1 MSIVNNPPLNN
12 VNGSLVNV
20 DNSNYPGTAFSSNVI
35 PSSVNPNV
43 MPEPQSNIQAAASYI
58 PCTKGGAKIKRTKIN
73 KISRMYKMKNNKRS
87 VRRLKSRLRSKY
99 ASKARGKSRA
109 SRRTRSRGRTM
120 KRTQKGG
127 MPNYPAGYS
136 QYQNN
141 MPMTQTYSL
150 GGKLSGSDSALAS
163 PPPVHVLKNTGSCT
177 DNYNH
182 YTNQGFP
189 SRGWW

>member
-1 MSIVNNPPLNN
+1 MVNAPLSNI
-12 VNGSLVNV
+12 NGSLVNV
-20 DNSNYPGTAFSSNVI
+20 DNSQYSANAFSSNVI

-43 MPEPQSNIQAAASYI
+43 MPEPQSNVQAAASYI
-58 PCTKGGAKIKRTKIN
+58 PCSKGGTKIKRRKIN
-73 KISRMYKMKNNKRS
+73 KISRMYKMKRS
-87 VRRLKSRLRSKY
+87 RRIQKTKSRLRAKY
-99 ASKARGKSRA
+99 AK
-109 SRRTRSRGRTM
+109 RTISRGR
-120 KRTQKGG
+120 KRTAKRSQRGG

-150 GGKLSGSDSALAS
+150 GGKLDASDSALAN
-163 PPPVHVLKNTGSCT
+163 PAPVNVLKNTGSCT

>member
-1 MSIVNNPPLNN
+1 MVNAPLNN
-12 VNGSLVNV
+12 INGSLVNI
-20 DNSNYPGTAFSSNVI
+20 DNSQYSANAFSSNVI
-35 PSSVNPNV
+35 PSTVNPNV
-43 MPEPQSNIQAAASYI
+43 MPEPQSNVQAAASYI
-58 PCTKGGAKIKRTKIN
+58 PCAKGGTKIKRRKIN
-73 KISRMYKMKNNKRS
+73 KISRMYKMKVS
-87 VRRLKSRLRSKY
+87 RRRIQKTKSRLRSKY
-99 ASKARGKSRA
+99 AKRSRA
-109 SRRTRSRGRTM
+109 QTRSRGR
-120 KRTQKGG
+120 KRTAKRSQRGG

-150 GGKLSGSDSALAS
+150 GGKLAASDSALAN
-163 PPPVHVLKNTGSCT
+163 PAPVTVLNNTGSCT